1 MRPKRAQPLAHDGV
15 VAFETQPAQL
25 LMQPHGGQV
34 RIAFQQLRDLIHERV
49 QQARPA
55 DAFLV
60 GGPRT
65 AILMIRQHAA
75 YAFAVDSQQ
84 ACNPAL
90 RGAPIVQPDDLVA
103 CGLLHRCFSSL
114 TTSWLRVATDPAS
127 RASLWKRG
135 ARIVRSSAV
144 SPVRP

>member
-34 RIAFQQLRDLIHERV
+34 RIAFQQLCDLIRERV

-55 DAFLV
+55 EAFLV
-60 GGPRT
+60 RGPRT

-75 YAFAVDSQQ
+75 YAFAVDSPTGVQS
-84 ACNPAL
+84 
-90 RGAPIVQPDDLVA
+90 GAA
-103 CGLLHRCFSSL
+103 RRLHNAAGRSRCVWTPSSL
-114 TTSWLRVATDPAS
+114 FQFADEVLA
-127 RASLWKRG
+127 
-135 ARIVRSSAV
+135 
-144 SPVRP
+144 